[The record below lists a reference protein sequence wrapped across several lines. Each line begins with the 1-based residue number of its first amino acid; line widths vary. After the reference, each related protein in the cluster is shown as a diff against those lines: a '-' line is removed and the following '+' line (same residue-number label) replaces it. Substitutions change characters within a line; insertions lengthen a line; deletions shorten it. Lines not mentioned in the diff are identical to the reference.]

1 MWIFIVASVVRRA
14 FDPAGTAGSAVQV
27 IATGGLLWWAADEVL
42 RGVNPWRRMLGGGVL
57 VAQLVKLLAR

>member
-1 MWIFIVASVVRRA
+1 
-14 FDPAGTAGSAVQV
+14 V

-42 RGVNPWRRMLGGGVL
+42 RGVNPWRRMLGGGML